1 MRTFLIIL
9 AISSFSFVKAQEKL
23 DINIDISQHLEGI
36 TNKYDFIRTC
46 QTEKSMTFAIG
57 QINRFDTYLS
67 PEKYKGSDFRFIS
80 DIYRIRLDRWN
91 LNFTHEGA
99 IDYTHNRADNANTLA
114 GHYDFAF
121 SMLKAIK
128 HRYDYGIHAG
138 FMSDLYTGFAYNMR
152 NTSNNPAQGYASISI
167 GGALKAYYN
176 LNIGSKALKIN
187 YEARLP
193 LVGLMFSP
201 AYGQSYYELFNN
213 GNYDNNIVLT
223 SIAVPQYRHQFSVD
237 YPINVHTSIR
247 IGYLGDYRQSEPNHL
262 KQHTYTNSFIIGFI
276 VKK

>member
-23 DINIDISQHLEGI
+23 DINITPHIEGKLPVCFFQEYI
-36 TNKYDFIRTC
+36 I
-46 QTEKSMTFAIG
+46 KSTTFAIG
-57 QINRFDTYLS
+57 QINRLDTYLS

-80 DIYRIRLDRWN
+80 DIYRVRQDRWN

-99 IDYTHNRADNANTLA
+99 IDYTHNRADNANSLA

-152 NTSNNPAQGYASISI
+152 NTSNNPAQGYASLSI

-223 SIAVPQYRHQFSVD
+223 SIAIPQYRHQFSVD
-237 YPINVHTSIR
+237 YPINGHTSIR
-247 IGYLGDYRQSEPNHL
+247 IGYLGDYRQSKPNHL

>member
-1 MRTFLIIL
+1 MRTFLIIF
-9 AISSFSFVKAQEKL
+9 AISFASFAKAQEAN
-23 DINIDISQHLEGI
+23 DVIQQILEGRVQVCGLCKEHI
-36 TNKYDFIRTC
+36 I
-46 QTEKSMTFAIG
+46 KSTSFAIG
-57 QINRFDTYLS
+57 QINRLDTYLS

-99 IDYTHNRADNANTLA
+99 IDYPHNRADNANTLA

-128 HRYDYGIHAG
+128 HRHDYSIHVG
-138 FMSDLYTGFAYNMR
+138 FMSELYAGFAYNMR
-152 NTSNNPAQGYASISI
+152 NTANNPAQGYASLSI

-237 YPINVHTSIR
+237 YPINGHTSIR
-247 IGYLGDYRQSEPNHL
+247 IGYLGDYRQSKPNHL

>member
-23 DINIDISQHLEGI
+23 DINITPHIEGKLPVCFYQEHI
-36 TNKYDFIRTC
+36 I
-46 QTEKSMTFAIG
+46 KSTSFAIG
-57 QINRFDTYLS
+57 QINRLDTYLS

-80 DIYRIRLDRWN
+80 DIYRVRQDRWN

-128 HRYDYGIHAG
+128 HRHDYGIHVG
-138 FMSDLYTGFAYNMR
+138 FMSDLYAGFAYNMR
-152 NTSNNPAQGYASISI
+152 NTANNPAQGYASLSV
-167 GGALKAYYN
+167 GGAMKAYYN
-176 LNIGSKALKIN
+176 VNIGCKYLKIN

-193 LVGLMFSP
+193 LVGIMFSP
-201 AYGQSYYELFNN
+201 EYGQSYYELSTNKS
-213 GNYDNNIVLT
+213 YDKNVVVT
-223 SIAVPQYRHQFSVD
+223 SIAVPQYRHQLSVD
-237 YPINVHTSIR
+237 YPINEHTCIR
-247 IGYLGDYRQSEPNHL
+247 TGYLGDYRQSKPNHL
-262 KQHTYTNSFIIGFI
+262 KQHTYTNAFVIGF
-276 VKK
+276 VVTK